1 MLSSILATTRILC
14 QNDAAPGY
22 GPGYG
27 MGYGT
32 YGWTHMMSPMG
43 GGLFMLLLVVLVFVL
58 VARVMRRD
66 SGATET
72 PLDIL
77 KRRYAKGEISREDF
91 ERMKQ
96 DIKD

>member
-1 MLSSILATTRILC
+1 MMPDATEPLRLLC
-14 QNDAAPGY
+14 QYDT

-27 MGYGT
+27 ST
-32 YGWTHMMSPMG
+32 GWAHMMSPMG

-58 VARVMRRD
+58 AGRITRRG
-66 SGATET
+66 SCSFET

-77 KRRYAKGEISREDF
+77 KKRYAQGEISREDF

>member
-1 MLSSILATTRILC
+1 MMPDATEPLRSLC
-14 QNDAAPGY
+14 QYDTGPGY
-22 GPGYG
+22 GP
-27 MGYGT
+27 T
-32 YGWTHMMSPMG
+32 GWTHMMSPMG

-58 VARVMRRD
+58 AGRIMRRG
-66 SGATET
+66 SCSSET

-77 KRRYAKGEISREDF
+77 KKRYAQGEISREDF